1 MYEGE
6 EIHDL
11 PAPGYRL
18 IQDRRHFR
26 YGTDAVLLAD
36 FCRPDKDVRAAD
48 LGAGTGAVSLL
59 LLAREK
65 AARVDAV
72 ELQPRLCDMMRRS
85 VQLNGLSGRMSVYE
99 ADLRRLAGT
108 LEAGAYG
115 CVVCNPPYR
124 AAGAG
129 RVSPDPA
136 RRVALFET
144 ECTLPEVLAAGLRLL
159 RSRGR
164 MYLCHRPGRLCDLAA
179 AAREYGGELKRIQF
193 VHPYAD
199 RRPSLLLAELCK
211 DGRPGLVCEPPL
223 ILYAA
228 KGVQTAQLRR
238 IYGW

>member
-18 IQDRRHFR
+18 IQDRSHFR

-36 FCRPDKDVRAAD
+36 FCRPDKDARAAD

-85 VQLNGLSGRMSVYE
+85 AQLNGLSGRMSVYE

-124 AAGAG
+124 AAGTG

-159 RSRGR
+159 RSRKKKLRSPDGTTR
-164 MYLCHRPGRLCDLAA
+164 RPGTMRRRLQ
-179 AAREYGGELKRIQF
+179 KRRLGRKR
-193 VHPYAD
+193 PMKCLRKRKRRRRR
-199 RRPSLLLAELCK
+199 RRPRMKSRHMC
-211 DGRPGLVCEPPL
+211 R
-223 ILYAA
+223 
-228 KGVQTAQLRR
+228 
-238 IYGW
+238 